1 MLANGGNAFDAAVAT
16 SAALNVVEPFMS
28 GLAGLGLATCY
39 IAAEKRVRALDFVPP
54 VPSEFPVERF
64 SEREE
69 RAARRAGRRRRPAT
83 WPAGRSCC
91 APMAS

>member
-39 IAAEKRVRALDFVPP
+39 VASEKRVRALDFTPP
-54 VPSEFPVERF
+54 VPSRFPVERF
-64 SEREE
+64 KRREDVQ
-69 RAARRAGRRRRPAT
+69 RGALGGRDAWQHRRMGGAAAHVR
-83 WPAGRSCC
+83 
-91 APMAS
+91 